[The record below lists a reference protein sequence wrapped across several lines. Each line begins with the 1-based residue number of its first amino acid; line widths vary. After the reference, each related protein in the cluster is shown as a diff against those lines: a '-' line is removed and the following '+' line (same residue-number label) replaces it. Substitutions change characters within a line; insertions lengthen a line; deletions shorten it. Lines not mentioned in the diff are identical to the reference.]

1 MIKENIQNF
10 KVIPIGKRILV
21 KPVEIVKET
30 NSGILLPD
38 AQIKRKPQGTI
49 VARGPEV
56 CKELT
61 EGSFVQWAMANSD
74 DSEFMHNGEIHL
86 LMHEGAVLCKL
97 ENV

>member
-21 KPVEIVKET
+21 KPVEVVKET
-30 NSGILLPD
+30 KSGIILPD
-38 AQIKRKPQGTI
+38 SQVKRKPQGTI
-49 VARGPEV
+49 IARGPEV

-61 EGSFVQWAMANSD
+61 EGSFVQWLMATSD
-74 DSEFMHNGEIHL
+74 ENEFMHKGETHL
-86 LMHEGAVLCKL
+86 LMHESNILCKL